1 MTNTPS
7 NTSRLTILSDNTV
20 HTPGLHSEWGLS
32 MFLELHGQRPWLWD
46 TGASPLFLDN
56 AQALDL
62 DGDMLQAE
70 GVALSH
76 GHFDHTGGL
85 EALFASGFAGR
96 VVTHPR
102 FDEPRFAMHAPGDEP
117 RSIGNPPGM
126 PRPLPRLET
135 VDPVGELAP
144 GLTFL
149 TGIPHRPGAFT
160 AVSGFY
166 RDPAGN
172 QPDSV
177 PDDAFLYVESGGT
190 RTVVLG
196 CCHAGLANSLEHLR
210 AQLGIDQ
217 VDIVIGGLH
226 LYRAREPALDE
237 SAEALEQFGV
247 RRVYAGHCT
256 GEHGIAGLHERLGSE
271 RVLPM
276 GAGAVIPLVLPR

>member
-1 MTNTPS
+1 MTNTPG
-7 NTSRLTILSDNTV
+7 NTAKDTSKDTSKSTARLTVLSDNTV
-20 HTPGLHSEWGLS
+20 HTTGLHPEWGLS
-32 MFLELHGQRPWLWD
+32 MFLELPGQRPWLWD
-46 TGASPLFLDN
+46 TGASPLFLAN
-56 AQALDL
+56 ARALGIDV
-62 DGDMLQAE
+62 LQAE

-96 VVTHPR
+96 AVAHPR

-117 RSIGNPPGM
+117 RPIGNPPGM
-126 PRPLPRLET
+126 PRPLPHLET
-135 VDPVGELAP
+135 IDPVGELAP

-166 RDPAGN
+166 EDPAGTR
-172 QPDSV
+172 PDPV
-177 PDDAFLYVESGGT
+177 PDDAFLFLESAGI

-210 AQLGIDQ
+210 AQLDVDR

-226 LYRAREPALDE
+226 LYRAGAPA
-237 SAEALEQFGV
+237 
-247 RRVYAGHCT
+247 R
-256 GEHGIAGLHERLGSE
+256 
-271 RVLPM
+271 
-276 GAGAVIPLVLPR
+276 